1 MKKLTNKKLKSNEP
15 DTNSYYNFG
24 RRKINIILARIRM
37 ECSELSHHLFNMNII
52 ANPLC
57 TCGRNETTNHF
68 LIECPQYHLHR
79 VVLIENLTKIN
90 INYNIDTLLHGT
102 RDSLLDLQLISLLDI
117 FIVATKRFSLLAKN

>member
-1 MKKLTNKKLKSNEP
+1 MAEEKL
-15 DTNSYYNFG
+15 
-24 RRKINIILARIRM
+24 ILSLP
-37 ECSELSHHLFNMNII
+37 ESEWNVVSLVLFNMNIT

-68 LIECPQYHLHR
+68 FIECPQYHLHR

-90 INYNIDTLLHGT
+90 INYNVDTLVNGT

>member
-1 MKKLTNKKLKSNEP
+1 MSLIVSK
-15 DTNSYYNFG
+15 
-24 RRKINIILARIRM
+24 NI
-37 ECSELSHHLFNMNII
+37 FNMNII

-68 LIECPQYHLHR
+68 FIECPQYHLHR

-90 INYNIDTLLHGT
+90 INYNLDTLLHGT

-117 FIVATKRFSLLAKN
+117 FIAATKRFSLLVVRVLNQIIVHFVAKV